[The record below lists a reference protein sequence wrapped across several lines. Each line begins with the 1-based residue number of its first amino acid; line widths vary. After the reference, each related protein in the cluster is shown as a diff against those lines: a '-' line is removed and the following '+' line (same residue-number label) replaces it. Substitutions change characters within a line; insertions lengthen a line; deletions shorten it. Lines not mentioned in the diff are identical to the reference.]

1 MVARV
6 PARRRAMP
14 ASEDR
19 TLTVTF
25 TEQQLQVVDQL
36 LEDGRYGSDRHSVI
50 KRLLALY
57 AQERLSSGAGAAR

>member
-1 MVARV
+1 
-6 PARRRAMP
+6 MP
-14 ASEDR
+14 ASQDR

-36 LEDGRYGSDRHSVI
+36 VGDGTYGDNRESVI

-57 AQERLSSGAGAAR
+57 AEERLTAGAAQ